1 MKKINLFIVTMIL
14 MVALAPIGG
23 NAYGATPVTALVTES
38 KLDIDGKSIALKT
51 YNISG
56 HNYVK
61 LIDMAWL
68 LNKSPKQFD
77 VAWDSEK
84 KAINI
89 KSSASYSGAKPL
101 AENTLVGAKGE
112 LSSFALY
119 KDNNRVKLTAYV
131 IDGRTYFK
139 LRELCMLMDISL
151 VWDSANKLVVINSK
165 KTFVEETGMSQL
177 NFSSE
182 YGEFQS
188 GTVVNATLD
197 SYKDQ
202 VISLV
207 NKKRASLGLEKLSSS
222 TKLEEIAQFRAQ
234 DMFEDNYF
242 SHTSPTYGDFSSVA
256 KDLGYT
262 AVSMGENIAKGQ
274 SSPSEVVDDWMNSS
288 GHRANI
294 LRDNYEDI
302 GIGIVEYQPGRF
314 IWVQLF
320 SEPK

>member
-101 AENTLVGAKGE
+101 AESTPVGAKGE

-151 VWDSANKLVVINSK
+151 VWDSANKLVVIN
-165 KTFVEETGMSQL
+165 
-177 NFSSE
+177 
-182 YGEFQS
+182 
-188 GTVVNATLD
+188 
-197 SYKDQ
+197 
-202 VISLV
+202 
-207 NKKRASLGLEKLSSS
+207 
-222 TKLEEIAQFRAQ
+222 
-234 DMFEDNYF
+234 
-242 SHTSPTYGDFSSVA
+242 
-256 KDLGYT
+256 
-262 AVSMGENIAKGQ
+262 
-274 SSPSEVVDDWMNSS
+274 
-288 GHRANI
+288 
-294 LRDNYEDI
+294 
-302 GIGIVEYQPGRF
+302 
-314 IWVQLF
+314 
-320 SEPK
+320 